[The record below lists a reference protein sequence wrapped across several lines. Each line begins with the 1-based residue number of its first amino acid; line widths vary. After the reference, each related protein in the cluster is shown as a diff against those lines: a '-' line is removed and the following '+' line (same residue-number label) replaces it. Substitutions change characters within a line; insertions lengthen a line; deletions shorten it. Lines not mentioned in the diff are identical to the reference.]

1 MKKFMQKIIILF
13 VIIIPYIF
21 WYASST
27 NVWIAPNFS
36 QHFTSYFKNS
46 DGGKSSVFVIG
57 WVSSENTLYQN
68 IRCIFYPNNNVPI
81 EWCPSVNYWWQLRQ
95 IIKYLWYALLVLFIV
110 IAWIRLLVKW
120 SNADTVK
127 QSLSS
132 LLFIVLWSLLFFWSV
147 WILWSVLKVWTTNW
161 TTWLAGNIHW
171 DSNSLLF
178 FVLSFAKAFAFIA
191 AIIMIVV
198 YWFKV
203 LSTADKSDKVKA
215 WLKWLLNVIIALVI
229 IKLIDYVY
237 YIAQLP
243 DLVTKATDL
252 IIEIAK
258 IMWFIIWALM
268 MIMLFYAWFLYITDQ
283 WSSDS
288 MKKAT
293 NIIIWILVT
302 AVVIFALLL
311 IIYQVVNEF
320 A

>member
-1 MKKFMQKIIILF
+1 M
-13 VIIIPYIF
+13 
-21 WYASST
+21 
-27 NVWIAPNFS
+27 
-36 QHFTSYFKNS
+36 
-46 DGGKSSVFVIG
+46 
-57 WVSSENTLYQN
+57 
-68 IRCIFYPNNNVPI
+68 
-81 EWCPSVNYWWQLRQ
+81 
-95 IIKYLWYALLVLFIV
+95 
-110 IAWIRLLVKW
+110 
-120 SNADTVK
+120 
-127 QSLSS
+127 
-132 LLFIVLWSLLFFWSV
+132 
-147 WILWSVLKVWTTNW
+147 
-161 TTWLAGNIHW
+161 
-171 DSNSLLF
+171 LF